1 MPCFGLMTSR
11 QGSTS
16 TFLQLLPGNS
26 SRHPGWQRGME
37 IGPRSPGSILTS
49 THVGVSWVVHLINF
63 RCIWSDSAM
72 QLWSLHS
79 RGHLL
84 CFFGVSPLCL
94 NPILVPTMAA
104 ANWWIHRG
112 KSLKDWCFQ
121 TVVLKKTRERP
132 LDNKEIK
139 PVNPKGNQH
148 WIFTTKTDAKAEVPI
163 FWPPDVKSW
172 LICGKDPDA
181 GKDWRQ
187 EEKGTTRMR
196 WLDGITDS
204 MDMSPSKL

>member
-26 SRHPGWQRGME
+26 RRHPGWQRGME
-37 IGPRSPGSILTS
+37 IGPRPPGSIATC

-79 RGHLL
+79 RVHLL

-94 NPILVPTMAA
+94 NPILVQTMAD
-104 ANWWIHRG
+104 ANWWIRRG
-112 KSLKDWCFQ
+112 KPPRTDAFKLWCQ
-121 TVVLKKTRERP
+121 RRLLRDPWTARRS
-132 LDNKEIK
+132 NQSIRKEI
-139 PVNPKGNQH
+139 NTEYSLQR
-148 WIFTTKTDAKAEVPI
+148 
-163 FWPPDVKSW
+163 
-172 LICGKDPDA
+172 L
-181 GKDWRQ
+181 
-187 EEKGTTRMR
+187 M
-196 WLDGITDS
+196 L
-204 MDMSPSKL
+204 KLKF